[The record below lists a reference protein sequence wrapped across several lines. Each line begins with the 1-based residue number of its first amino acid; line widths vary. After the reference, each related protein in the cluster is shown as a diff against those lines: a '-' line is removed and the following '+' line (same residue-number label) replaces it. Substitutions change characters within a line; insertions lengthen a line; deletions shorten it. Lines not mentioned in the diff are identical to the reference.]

1 MRYWLAYIR
10 YKLSYGTWPSRL
22 QRLYMQGD
30 PTGEVRRT
38 ADAWLKEIEDE
49 DKG

>member
-1 MRYWLAYIR
+1 MRLWLAYLR
-10 YKLSYGTWPSRL
+10 YAVRWHCWPSRL

-38 ADAWLKEIEDE
+38 ADEILRQLREE
-49 DKG
+49 EN